1 MLKYHLVLIC
11 LFSSGFFIYLP
22 FDYMAYDLNI
32 DYLCYYDTSSNK
44 YVKSCEKGQY
54 CQKFKSDIGICQ
66 NITEDLISK
75 LGEDCD
81 SKFQCDKDLICDS
94 NKCTFNK
101 VNNKPYK
108 VVDSENNGIY
118 YYYCPSEEI
127 PIVESSSTFENPFS
141 NLNYICQIPINN
153 QKGKCFNSE
162 SESIIF
168 PEYSKVCGKIEL
180 DKPSTEN
187 QKQYTRKNVNTSDI
201 GEIDEYEIVEDE
213 RACKSGYALYFY
225 GNKELNKPEDETSY
239 SNMFKRCVN
248 FIESKK
254 LGDGCRIKYSLGDEK
269 EYIYNSNMLD
279 SDGLKGDKLF
289 TECEFLETK
298 LQFFKDYLK
307 EMTDE
312 KKEECKK
319 YKFYNEPFTCGKD
332 EIRKIWY
339 FYNHP
344 EEYILYKN
352 EEDIINFLLQQAYP
366 FYGNNKNSSE
376 SDSSDSTQ
384 SSTFLN
390 IKYFISLLILLSF

>member
-1 MLKYHLVLIC
+1 MVKSHIILIC
-11 LFSSGFFIYLP
+11 LFSSAFFIYLP
-22 FDYMAYDLNI
+22 FDSMTYDLNI
-32 DYLCYYDTSSNK
+32 DYLCYYDISTNT
-44 YVKSCEKGQY
+44 YVNSCEKGQY
-54 CQKFKSDIGICQ
+54 CQKFKNGIGICQ
-66 NITEDLISK
+66 NLTEDLISK

-81 SKFQCDKDLICDS
+81 SNFQCDKGLICGS
-94 NKCTFNK
+94 NKKCSLNK
-101 VNNKPYK
+101 DNNNDNIAYK
-108 VVDSENNGIY
+108 VADSENNNIY
-118 YYYCPSEEI
+118 YYYCPSEEV
-127 PIVESSSTFENPFS
+127 PIITPSNDNPYEDQS
-141 NLNYICQIPINN
+141 YICKNPTDA
-153 QKGKCFNSE
+153 QKGKCLHSE
-162 SESIIF
+162 SGSRIF
-168 PEYSKVCGKIEL
+168 PEYLKVCGRIEI
-180 DKPSTEN
+180 DKPTGN
-187 QKQYTRKNVNTSDI
+187 LKTYTPKIVNTSDI
-201 GEIDEYEIVEDE
+201 GEVDEYEIVEDE
-213 RACKSGYALYFY
+213 RACKTGYALYFY
-225 GNKELNKPEDETSY
+225 GNKELNKPGDEASI

-254 LGDGCRIKYSLGDEK
+254 LGNGCRIKYSLGDEK
-269 EYIYNSNMLD
+269 EYIYNSNILD
-279 SDGLKGDKLF
+279 SDLKDDKLF

-319 YKFYNEPFTCGKD
+319 NRFYNEPFTCGKD

-366 FYGNNKNSSE
+366 SYGNNKNSSE

-384 SSTFLN
+384 SSTFVN